1 MAQVSSYNVANRSGA
16 QVRADINDIFEA
28 IKTNN
33 SGPNDP
39 ATAEKFMLFGDNTTG
54 DDNLKIHDG
63 SNFRVIGK
71 VTEDNLGLLPRAGGS
86 MTGQIFG
93 DDASQ
98 DASPAY
104 SFDGDADTGMFKS
117 GTNRISFAVGGNRVT
132 SIDSNGLTINAFG
145 SNTKG
150 LYFADA
156 DGTHSINLRA
166 PNTLTSNLTLALPTS
181 ITSGGFLQTDGSGNL
196 SFQIVNG
203 VPTGAIFC
211 VGVNTVPTGYVKCNG
226 ASYSTS
232 GTYAGLFAAIG
243 YTYGGSGSS
252 FNVPDLRGEFVRGF
266 DDNRGVDPT
275 SGRNIGSNQGAQNQ
289 SHDHNADAIATSNV
303 SDPGHRHSARGH
315 GTDDD
320 GGPNFTGSQNTSVR
334 NDAIEDATTGI
345 SVSTNV
351 SIDVDNDGGEAR
363 PRNVALLYII
373 KI

>member
-28 IKTNN
+28 IKTCN

-54 DDNLKIHDG
+54 DDNLKIYDG
-63 SNFRVIGK
+63 SNFRNIGK
-71 VTEDNLGLLPRAGGS
+71 VTEDNLGLLPRAGGT
-86 MTGQIFG
+86 MTGQLFG
-93 DDASQ
+93 DDASV
-98 DASPAY
+98 AGSPAY
-104 SFDGDADTGMFKS
+104 AFDNDPDTGMFRYGANDLGFS
-117 GTNRISFAVGGNRVT
+117 TGGTQRIGLTSDGLHLLNDLPIMFQLTGNRDPHVALKPP
-132 SIDSNGLTINAFG
+132 SSMSSTI
-145 SNTKG
+145 
-150 LYFADA
+150 
-156 DGTHSINLRA
+156 
-166 PNTLTSNLTLALPTS
+166 TLTLPSS

-232 GTYAGLFAAIG
+232 GTYAGLFAVIG

-252 FNVPDLRGEFVRGF
+252 FNVPDLRGEFVRGWN
-266 DDNRGVDPT
+266 DNASVD

-289 SHDHNADAIATSNV
+289 SHDHNADASATSNV
-303 SDPGHRHSARGH
+303 SDPGHDHPARGY
-315 GTDDD
+315 GGDDD
-320 GGPNFTGSQNTSVR
+320 GGDQFAGSGNNAVR
-334 NDAIEDATTGI
+334 NNAIDDATTGI

-351 SIDVDNDGGEAR
+351 SIDIDNEGGEAR

>member
-54 DDNLKIHDG
+54 DDNLKIYDG
-63 SNFRVIGK
+63 SNFRNIGK
-71 VTEDNLGLLPRAGGS
+71 VTEDNLGLLPRAGGT
-86 MTGQIFG
+86 MTGQLFG
-93 DDASQ
+93 DDASV
-98 DASPAY
+98 AGSPAY
-104 SFDGDADTGMFKS
+104 AFDNDPDTGMFRYGANDLGFS
-117 GTNRISFAVGGNRVT
+117 TGGTQRIGLTSDGLHLLNDLPIMFQLTGNRDPHVALKPP
-132 SIDSNGLTINAFG
+132 SSMSSTI
-145 SNTKG
+145 
-150 LYFADA
+150 
-156 DGTHSINLRA
+156 
-166 PNTLTSNLTLALPTS
+166 TLTLPSS

-232 GTYAGLFAAIG
+232 GTYAGLFAVIG

-252 FNVPDLRGEFVRGF
+252 FNVPDLRGEFVRGWN
-266 DDNRGVDPT
+266 DNASVD
-275 SGRNIGSNQGAQNQ
+275 SGRDIGSNQGAQNQ
-289 SHDHNADAIATSNV
+289 SHDHNADASATSNV
-303 SDPGHRHSARGH
+303 SDPGHRHPSRGY
-315 GTDDD
+315 GNDDD
-320 GGPNFTGSQNTSVR
+320 GGNQFTGSGNNDVR
-334 NDAIEDATTGI
+334 NNAIEDANTGI

-351 SIDVDNDGGEAR
+351 SIDIDNEGGEAR

>member
-28 IKTNN
+28 IKTCN

-54 DDNLKIHDG
+54 DDNLKIYDG
-63 SNFRVIGK
+63 SNFRNIGK
-71 VTEDNLGLLPRAGGS
+71 VTEDNLGLLPRAGGT
-86 MTGQIFG
+86 MTGQLFG
-93 DDASQ
+93 DDASV
-98 DASPAY
+98 AGSPAY
-104 SFDGDADTGMFKS
+104 AFDNDPDTGMFRYGANDLGFS
-117 GTNRISFAVGGNRVT
+117 TGGTQRIGLTSDGLHLLNDLPIMFQLTGNRDPHVALKPP
-132 SIDSNGLTINAFG
+132 SSMSSTI
-145 SNTKG
+145 
-150 LYFADA
+150 
-156 DGTHSINLRA
+156 
-166 PNTLTSNLTLALPTS
+166 TLTLPSS
-181 ITSGGFLQTDGSGNL
+181 ITSGGFLQTDANGAL

-232 GTYAGLFAAIG
+232 GTYAGLFAVIG

-266 DDNRGVDPT
+266 DDGRSVD

-289 SHDHNADAIATSNV
+289 SHDHNADASATSNV
-303 SDPGHRHSARGH
+303 SDPGHDHPARGY
-315 GTDDD
+315 GGDDD
-320 GGPNFTGSQNTSVR
+320 GGDQFAGSGNNAVR
-334 NDAIEDATTGI
+334 NNAIADATTGI

-351 SIDVDNDGGEAR
+351 SIDIDNEGGEAR